1 MLLKAFLAN
10 PKTRHILSR
19 KPGDKGFSLIEL
31 VVVIAILGI
40 LIAIALPNFLNV
52 QKDAQI
58 SQAKNALA
66 SIVKECAVAEAREKD
81 TTFMGATTVNANLGK
96 SYKIWSIKG
105 IDATTGAI
113 DWGQEYVAGTAP
125 TDGDSCLQAGVKYTG
140 GKLPNFA
147 IITTTADGKTVKG
160 CEIEAGVTGAYNDG
174 ACKKADGT
182 EIEAGETGFW

>member
-1 MLLKAFLAN
+1 MLLKAFLSS
-10 PKTRHILSR
+10 PKTRRILSK

-81 TTFMGATTVNANLGK
+81 TTFMGATSVNANLGK

-105 IDATTGAI
+105 ITASTGAI
-113 DWGQEYVAGTAP
+113 DWGAEYVAGTAP
-125 TDGDSCLQAGVKYTG
+125 ADGNTCMQVGVKYTG

-147 IITTTADGKTVKG
+147 IATTTADGKTVKG
-160 CEIEAGVTGAYNDG
+160 CEIEANVTGAYNDG

-182 EIEAGETGFW
+182 DVESGQQGFW